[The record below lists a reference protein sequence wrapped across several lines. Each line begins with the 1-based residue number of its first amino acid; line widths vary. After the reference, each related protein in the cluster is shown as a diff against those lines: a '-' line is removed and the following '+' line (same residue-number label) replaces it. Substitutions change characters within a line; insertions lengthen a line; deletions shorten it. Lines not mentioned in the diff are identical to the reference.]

1 MADYPTH
8 EVHTLHVPVTVDGRE
23 YTELR
28 VRRPRAR
35 DILRQAKSNAAP
47 LEKTRDQLVNLCEVP
62 PAVIDEVDVSDWFA
76 LQNILNAFSDP
87 EEGEVRQA
95 VVTLSIAVG
104 WDLTTIQEM
113 TYDEIVSWLKTVQA
127 LPRPSAA

>member
-35 DILRQAKSNAAP
+35 DILRQAKSKAEP
-47 LEKTRDQLVNLCEVP
+47 LDKIRDQLVNLCEVA
-62 PAVIDEVDVSDWFA
+62 PAVIDEVDISDWLA
-76 LQNILNAFSDP
+76 LQNTLAAFGDP

-104 WDLTTIQEM
+104 WDLDTIENM
-113 TYDEIVSWLKTVQA
+113 TYDEIISWLKTVQS
-127 LPRPSAA
+127 LPRPAAD